1 MIPFARMV
9 PAINIQKNG
18 KFYIG
23 RIGILEFFFCAHEN
37 LSSKPIHLCAADL
50 KIKPQLW
57 ERNSC

>member
-23 RIGILEFFFCAHEN
+23 RIGILEFFFCSSEN
-37 LSSKPIHLCAADL
+37 PSSKPIHPCAADL
-50 KIKPQLW
+50 KIKPQL
-57 ERNSC
+57 